1 MPNTVLW
8 AGNVILWLGA
18 PAKYNVKKA
27 KKIGYVSRSAY
38 KILEIEKKFKLINN
52 SKNILEL
59 GSAPGGW
66 SQVIFEL
73 KDTVKM
79 YAFDLLDMKFKH
91 PNMKFIKENF
101 LTYDYSKIPHKFDL
115 ILSDIAP
122 NTTGHQ
128 TTDHLRMSSII
139 EDIISVLDLIA
150 LPSSSF
156 VFKIWKGSEEI
167 DIINKLKKKYKKVS
181 YFKPQSSRTKS
192 SEIFIVAQKFIH

>member
-1 MPNTVLW
+1 MKSKE
-8 AGNVILWLGA
+8 WLDRQNRDF
-18 PAKYNVKKA
+18 YVKKA

-66 SQVIFEL
+66 SQVVFEL

-79 YAFDLLDMKFKH
+79 YSFDLLDMKFNH

-128 TTDHLRMSSII
+128 TTDHLRISSMI

>member
-1 MPNTVLW
+1 MKSKE
-8 AGNVILWLGA
+8 WLDRQNRDF
-18 PAKYNVKKA
+18 YVKEA

-79 YAFDLLDMKFKH
+79 YAFDLLDMKFNH

>member
-1 MPNTVLW
+1 MKSKE
-8 AGNVILWLGA
+8 WLDRQNRDF
-18 PAKYNVKKA
+18 YVKKA

-79 YAFDLLDMKFKH
+79 YAFDLLDMKFNH

-128 TTDHLRMSSII
+128 TTDHLRISSMI
-139 EDIISVLDLIA
+139 EDIIYVLDLIA

>member
-1 MPNTVLW
+1 MKSKE
-8 AGNVILWLGA
+8 WLDRQNRDF
-18 PAKYNVKKA
+18 YVKKA

-66 SQVIFEL
+66 SQVVFEL

-79 YAFDLLDMKFKH
+79 YAFDLLDMKFNH

-167 DIINKLKKKYKKVS
+167 NIIKKLKKKYKKVS

>member
-1 MPNTVLW
+1 MKSKE
-8 AGNVILWLGA
+8 WLDRQNRDF
-18 PAKYNVKKA
+18 YVKKA
-27 KKIGYVSRSAY
+27 KKTGYVSRSAY

-66 SQVIFEL
+66 SQVVFEL

-167 DIINKLKKKYKKVS
+167 DIINKLKKQYKKVS

>member
-1 MPNTVLW
+1 MKSKE
-8 AGNVILWLGA
+8 WLDRQNRDF
-18 PAKYNVKKA
+18 YVKKA

-66 SQVIFEL
+66 SQVVFEL

-79 YAFDLLDMKFKH
+79 YAFDLLDMKFNH

-192 SEIFIVAQKFIH
+192 SEIFIVALKFIH

>member
-1 MPNTVLW
+1 MKSKE
-8 AGNVILWLGA
+8 WLDRQNRDF
-18 PAKYNVKKA
+18 YVKKA

-66 SQVIFEL
+66 SQVVFEL

-79 YAFDLLDMKFKH
+79 CAFDLLDMKFKH

>member
-1 MPNTVLW
+1 MKSKE
-8 AGNVILWLGA
+8 WLDRQNRDF
-18 PAKYNVKKA
+18 YVKKA

-66 SQVIFEL
+66 SQVVFEL

-79 YAFDLLDMKFKH
+79 YAFDLLDMKFNH

-181 YFKPQSSRTKS
+181 YFKPQSSRTQS

>member
-1 MPNTVLW
+1 MKSKEWVDRQNRDF
-8 AGNVILWLGA
+8 
-18 PAKYNVKKA
+18 YVKKA

-128 TTDHLRMSSII
+128 TTDHLRISSII

>member
-1 MPNTVLW
+1 MKSKE
-8 AGNVILWLGA
+8 WLDRQNRDF
-18 PAKYNVKKA
+18 YVKKA

-192 SEIFIVAQKFIH
+192 SEIFIVALKFIH

>member
-1 MPNTVLW
+1 MKSKE
-8 AGNVILWLGA
+8 WLDRQNRDF
-18 PAKYNVKKA
+18 YVKKA

-66 SQVIFEL
+66 SQVVFEL

-115 ILSDIAP
+115 ILCLEVLEHIDNFKKTLQQI
-122 NTTGHQ
+122 TTLVKPKG
-128 TTDHLRMSSII
+128 TL
-139 EDIISVLDLIA
+139 VLSTINRNLKSLIFMKN
-150 LPSSSF
+150 LNF
-156 VFKIWKGSEEI
+156 F
-167 DIINKLKKKYKKVS
+167 
-181 YFKPQSSRTKS
+181 
-192 SEIFIVAQKFIH
+192 

>member
-1 MPNTVLW
+1 MKSKE
-8 AGNVILWLGA
+8 WLDRQNRDF
-18 PAKYNVKKA
+18 YVKKA
-27 KKIGYVSRSAY
+27 KQIGYVSRSAY

-79 YAFDLLDMKFKH
+79 YAFDLLDMKFNH

-115 ILSDIAP
+115 ILSDMAP
-122 NTTGHQ
+122 NTT
-128 TTDHLRMSSII
+128 
-139 EDIISVLDLIA
+139 
-150 LPSSSF
+150 
-156 VFKIWKGSEEI
+156 
-167 DIINKLKKKYKKVS
+167 
-181 YFKPQSSRTKS
+181 RTS
-192 SEIFIVAQKFIH
+192 NN

>member
-1 MPNTVLW
+1 MKSKE
-8 AGNVILWLGA
+8 WLDRQNRDF
-18 PAKYNVKKA
+18 YVKKA

-66 SQVIFEL
+66 SQVVFEL

-79 YAFDLLDMKFKH
+79 YAFDLLDMKFNH

-128 TTDHLRMSSII
+128 TTDHLRISSMI

-167 DIINKLKKKYKKVS
+167 DIINMLKKKYKKVS

>member
-1 MPNTVLW
+1 MKSKE
-8 AGNVILWLGA
+8 WLDRQNRDF
-18 PAKYNVKKA
+18 YVKKA

-66 SQVIFEL
+66 SQVVFEL

-79 YAFDLLDMKFKH
+79 YAFDLLDMKFNH
-91 PNMKFIKENF
+91 PNMEFIKENF

>member
-1 MPNTVLW
+1 MKSKE
-8 AGNVILWLGA
+8 WLVRQDRDF
-18 PAKYNVKKA
+18 YVKKA

-66 SQVIFEL
+66 SQVVFEL

-79 YAFDLLDMKFKH
+79 YAFDLLDMKFNH

-128 TTDHLRMSSII
+128 TTDHLRISSII

-167 DIINKLKKKYKKVS
+167 NIINKLKKKYKKVS
-181 YFKPQSSRTKS
+181 YFKPHSSRTES
-192 SEIFIVAQKFIH
+192 SEIFIVAQKLIH

>member
-1 MPNTVLW
+1 MKSKE
-8 AGNVILWLGA
+8 WLDRQNRDF
-18 PAKYNVKKA
+18 YVKNA

-66 SQVIFEL
+66 SQVVFEL

-79 YAFDLLDMKFKH
+79 YAFDLLDMKFNH

-128 TTDHLRMSSII
+128 TTDHLRISSMI

-156 VFKIWKGSEEI
+156 VFKIWKGSQEI

-181 YFKPQSSRTKS
+181 YFKPRSSRIKS
-192 SEIFIVAQKFIH
+192 SEIFIVAMKFIH

>member
-1 MPNTVLW
+1 MKSKE
-8 AGNVILWLGA
+8 WLDRQNRDF
-18 PAKYNVKKA
+18 YVKKA

-66 SQVIFEL
+66 SQVVLEL

-79 YAFDLLDMKFKH
+79 YAFDLLDMKFIL

>member
-1 MPNTVLW
+1 MKSKE
-8 AGNVILWLGA
+8 WLDRQNRDF
-18 PAKYNVKKA
+18 YVKKA
-27 KKIGYVSRSAY
+27 KKIGYVSRSSY

-66 SQVIFEL
+66 SQVVFEL

>member
-1 MPNTVLW
+1 MKSKE
-8 AGNVILWLGA
+8 WLDRQNRDF
-18 PAKYNVKKA
+18 YVKKA
-27 KKIGYVSRSAY
+27 KKTGYVSRSAY

-66 SQVIFEL
+66 SQVVFEL

-79 YAFDLLDMKFKH
+79 YAFDLLDMKFNH

-167 DIINKLKKKYKKVS
+167 DIINMLKKKYKKVS

>member
-1 MPNTVLW
+1 MKSKE
-8 AGNVILWLGA
+8 WLDRQNRD
-18 PAKYNVKKA
+18 YYVKKA

-52 SKNILEL
+52 SRNILEL

-66 SQVIFEL
+66 SQVVFEL

-79 YAFDLLDMKFKH
+79 YSFDFLDMKFNH

-101 LTYDYSKIPHKFDL
+101 LTYDYLKIPHKFDL

>member
-1 MPNTVLW
+1 MKSKE
-8 AGNVILWLGA
+8 WLDRQNRDF
-18 PAKYNVKKA
+18 YVKKA

-38 KILEIEKKFKLINN
+38 KILEIDKKFKLINN

-66 SQVIFEL
+66 SQVVFEL
-73 KDTVKM
+73 KNTVNM
-79 YAFDLLDMKFKH
+79 YAFDLLDMKFNH

-122 NTTGHQ
+122 NTIGHQ

>member
-1 MPNTVLW
+1 MKSKE
-8 AGNVILWLGA
+8 WLDRQNRDF
-18 PAKYNVKKA
+18 YVKKA

-38 KILEIEKKFKLINN
+38 KILEIDKKFKLINN

-66 SQVIFEL
+66 SQVVFEL
-73 KDTVKM
+73 KDTVKL
-79 YAFDLLDMKFKH
+79 YAFDLLDMKFNH

-128 TTDHLRMSSII
+128 ATDHLRISSII

-167 DIINKLKKKYKKVS
+167 NIINKLKKKYKNIS
-181 YFKPQSSRTKS
+181 YFKPQSSRSKS
-192 SEIFIVAQKFIH
+192 SEIFIVAQKLIH

>member
-1 MPNTVLW
+1 MKSKEWVDRQNRDF
-8 AGNVILWLGA
+8 
-18 PAKYNVKKA
+18 YVKKA

-38 KILEIEKKFKLINN
+38 KILEIDKKFKLINN

-73 KDTVKM
+73 KDTVKL
-79 YAFDLLDMKFKH
+79 YAFDLLDMKFNH

>member
-1 MPNTVLW
+1 MKSKE
-8 AGNVILWLGA
+8 WLDRQ
-18 PAKYNVKKA
+18 NRDFFVNKA
-27 KKIGYVSRSAY
+27 KKIGYLSRSAF
-38 KILEIEKKFKLINN
+38 KILEIEKKFKLIIN

-66 SQVIFEL
+66 SQAVFEL
-73 KDTVKM
+73 KETVKM
-79 YAFDLLDMKFKH
+79 HSFDMLDMKFNH
-91 PNMKFIKENF
+91 PNMKFIKEDF

-128 TTDHLRMSSII
+128 STDHLRISSMI
-139 EDIISVLDLIA
+139 EDIISILHLIT

-167 DIINKLKKKYKKVS
+167 NIINKLKKKYQKVS
-181 YFKPQSSRTKS
+181 YFKPQSSRAES
-192 SEIFIVAQKFIH
+192 SEIFIVAQKLIH

>member
-1 MPNTVLW
+1 MKSKE
-8 AGNVILWLGA
+8 WLDRQNRDF
-18 PAKYNVKKA
+18 YVKKA

-52 SKNILEL
+52 SKDILEL

-66 SQVIFEL
+66 SQVVFEL
-73 KDTVKM
+73 KNTVNM
-79 YAFDLLDMKFKH
+79 YAFDLLDMKFNH

>member
-1 MPNTVLW
+1 MKSKE
-8 AGNVILWLGA
+8 WLDRQNRDF
-18 PAKYNVKKA
+18 YVKKA

-66 SQVIFEL
+66 SQVVFEL

-79 YAFDLLDMKFKH
+79 YAFDLLDMKFNH

-167 DIINKLKKKYKKVS
+167 NIINKLKKKYKKVS

>member
-1 MPNTVLW
+1 MKSKE
-8 AGNVILWLGA
+8 WLDRQNRDF
-18 PAKYNVKKA
+18 YVKKA

-167 DIINKLKKKYKKVS
+167 DIINKLKKKYKKS
-181 YFKPQSSRTKS
+181 I
-192 SEIFIVAQKFIH
+192 IF

>member
-1 MPNTVLW
+1 MKSKE
-8 AGNVILWLGA
+8 WLDRQNRDF
-18 PAKYNVKKA
+18 YVKKA

-66 SQVIFEL
+66 SQVVFEL

-79 YAFDLLDMKFKH
+79 YAFDLLDMKFNH

-128 TTDHLRMSSII
+128 TTDHLRISSII

-167 DIINKLKKKYKKVS
+167 DIIKKLKKKYKKVS

>member
-1 MPNTVLW
+1 MKSKE
-8 AGNVILWLGA
+8 WLDRQNRDF
-18 PAKYNVKKA
+18 YVKKA

-66 SQVIFEL
+66 SQVVFEL

-79 YAFDLLDMKFKH
+79 YAFDLLDMKFNH

-128 TTDHLRMSSII
+128 TTDHLRISSII